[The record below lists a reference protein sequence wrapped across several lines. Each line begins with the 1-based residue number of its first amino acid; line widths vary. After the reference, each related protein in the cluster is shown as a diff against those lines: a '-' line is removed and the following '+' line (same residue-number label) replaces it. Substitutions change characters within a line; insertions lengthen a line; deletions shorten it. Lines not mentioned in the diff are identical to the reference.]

1 MRHQKITIRLLLNES
16 IILLTSCTSL
26 LIVVNHNIFL
36 GKNNSARHDTTN
48 VLLVHRRRILSRT
61 NEMGDVIGRIKN
73 QSIKEKYEILYA
85 NQI

>member
-1 MRHQKITIRLLLNES
+1 MHVIVDWP
-16 IILLTSCTSL
+16 
-26 LIVVNHNIFL
+26 VVNHNIFL

-73 QSIKEKYEILYA
+73 QTIKEKYEILYA